1 MEGQLGDSL
10 GVERAEMLQMIEDLQ
25 RVVTGL
31 GDVNAGVLKFEDELH
46 RLRLAVLRAQS
57 PKKWRK
63 LLDVGCDVIARIA
76 VELLKPWL

>member
-46 RLRLAVLRAQS
+46 RLRLAVLIKVRS
-57 PKKWRK
+57 SRRRK
-63 LLDVGCDVIARIA
+63 M
-76 VELLKPWL
+76 